1 MTIYVKGYKIDRLKI
16 ANMLEARDEED
27 PLVDA
32 GIRVIV
38 ERLNRSAYK
47 NIATGYEPPSADG
60 ERHLA
65 LIIAMEYGNS
75 EEKLREEELGDVDE
89 SIRVALPHV
98 LWGPDVWE
106 LFN

>member
-1 MTIYVKGYKIDRLKI
+1 MTIYVKGYKIDRQKI

-47 NIATGYEPPSADG
+47 VGSIQIGHVYVSRNHLFFPSFG
-60 ERHLA
+60 HL
-65 LIIAMEYGNS
+65 N
-75 EEKLREEELGDVDE
+75 KT
-89 SIRVALPHV
+89 
-98 LWGPDVWE
+98 
-106 LFN
+106 LFDHFGS